1 MFYLIRTKKGFR
13 LELFVALS
21 VSCILTVLVTM
32 FETDTNALENK
43 LTELV
48 ILNSTVIFLPATLIL
63 GIIELSNRY
72 LNGLIKHI
80 SIIAMSI
87 ITALINLAVG
97 LSLSCNLSL
106 GCV

>member
-1 MFYLIRTKKGFR
+1 
-13 LELFVALS
+13 
-21 VSCILTVLVTM
+21 M

-48 ILNSTVIFLPATLIL
+48 ILNSTAIFLPATLIL